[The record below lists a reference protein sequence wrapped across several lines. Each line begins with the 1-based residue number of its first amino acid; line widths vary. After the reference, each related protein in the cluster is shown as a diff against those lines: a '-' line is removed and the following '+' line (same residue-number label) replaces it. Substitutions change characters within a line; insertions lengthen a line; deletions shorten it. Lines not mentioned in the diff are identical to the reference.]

1 MQGGFSKEERRLALM
16 AALLL
21 PLRAATAPLKG
32 AKTQPLTSH
41 LLLHGIKWRTS
52 DADCID
58 VVHRE
63 AGVLLEAFH
72 QLQVG
77 SLGSNPA
84 CLMSFVYCLTLLFSA
99 ALPCELKNT
108 TNIAIWE
115 EPCHFQCGAWMAI
128 FIP

>member
-1 MQGGFSKEERRLALM
+1 M

-63 AGVLLEAFH
+63 AGTLLEAFH

-77 SLGSNPA
+77 
-84 CLMSFVYCLTLLFSA
+84 F
-99 ALPCELKNT
+99 ALSCKIDAPEIIMQL
-108 TNIAIWE
+108 
-115 EPCHFQCGAWMAI
+115 
-128 FIP
+128 